1 MPEEKKTPDAIVAG
15 GLTQKQIDQLK
26 KEHGSLMLITLK
38 GNDGDEHFWFKKPD
52 MDTMSAYM
60 KIVQADP
67 LKAGQLIFNS
77 CIIKGRKKAVD
88 EVETFLSLM
97 KDLSTIA
104 EKMDTEV
111 KKF

>member
-1 MPEEKKTPDAIVAG
+1 MPEENVAG
-15 GLTQKQIDQLK
+15 GLSQKQIDQLK
-26 KEHGSLMLITLK
+26 KEHGSLMLITVK
-38 GNDGDEHFWFKKPD
+38 GNDGDDHFWFKKPD

-60 KIVQADP
+60 KIVQSDP

-77 CIIKGRKKAVD
+77 CLIKGRKDAVD